1 MPDVVLVFEVHQPYR
16 LDLQVREKLLERA
29 VSGKPAS
36 LEELEALYFDLAM
49 TKRVFEK
56 VSSRCYK
63 PATELFLRLLDEHEG
78 FRVSYS
84 FSGVLLE
91 QAERWDP
98 DLLDLFA
105 QVARHKRCE
114 VLAQTYFHS
123 LAYLISRSEFLEQ
136 VEAHRELVRSLLG
149 ADPRVFENTELIY
162 DNGVAELAEQMG
174 FKAVVTEGAERLL
187 GWRSPN
193 YVYRA
198 RGLSIRVLLRNYR
211 LSDDIGFRFA
221 SRDWDQYPLTAGKYA
236 SWLAAAPGQLILIFI
251 DYETVGEHY
260 PRETGIFEFFEWLPR
275 EVKARGLRF
284 ATPSEVVERYEP
296 VSEIDAPEPV
306 SWADVER
313 DLSAWLGNAMQK
325 LAFERESR
333 LEALVK
339 AVGHPKLLRVW
350 RTLSISDH
358 YYYMSTKGG
367 GPGEVHSYFS
377 PYPTP
382 YHAFYAFLSA
392 FFDFEG
398 RVLEAAKP
406 EPGALQ
412 WIAQLPEDKAFR
424 FYESVG
430 VPLPHSARSGLDLIE
445 SVKRVPARSLEF
457 HVREG
462 HLAQWLRTVLGD
474 SEAASAV
481 EELRGLE
488 GEALREGLLAALRQ
502 ALARKL
508 GQRAAERADGLQQA
522 GRRGDAAGS

>member
-16 LDLQVREKLLERA
+16 LDLRARDKLLERA
-29 VSGKPAS
+29 ASGKLPGA
-36 LEELEALYFDLAM
+36 EELEALYFDLD
-49 TKRVFEK
+49 TTRRVFEK
-56 VSSRCYK
+56 VSSRCYR
-63 PATELFLRLLDEHEG
+63 PATELFLRLLDEHGG

-98 DLLDLFA
+98 DLLELFA

-114 VLAQTYFHS
+114 VLGQTYFHS
-123 LAYLISRSEFLEQ
+123 LAYLISRSEFIEQ
-136 VEAHRELVRSLLG
+136 VEAHRRLVKDLLG
-149 ADPRVFENTELIY
+149 AEPRVFENTELIY
-162 DNGVAELAEQMG
+162 DNGVAELAERLG

-198 RGLSIRVLLRNYR
+198 KGLRIRVLLRNYR

-221 SRDWDQYPLTAGKYA
+221 SRDWDQHPLTAGKYA
-236 SWLAAAPGQLILIFI
+236 SWLAATPGQLALIFI

-275 EVKARGLRF
+275 EVEARGLRF

-296 VSEIDAPEPV
+296 VGEIGAPEPV
-306 SWADVER
+306 SWADLER
-313 DLSAWLGNAMQK
+313 DLSAWLGNAMQR

-339 AVGHPKLLRVW
+339 AVGEPRLLRLW
-350 RTLSISDH
+350 RLLSISDH
-358 YYYMSTKGG
+358 YYYMCTKGG

-392 FFDFEG
+392 IFDFEG
-398 RVLEAAKP
+398 RLLEAAKP
-406 EPGALQ
+406 SSRALR
-412 WIAQLPEDKAFR
+412 WLAPLPEGLAFR
-424 FYESVG
+424 FYEREG
-430 VPLPHSARSGLDLIE
+430 APLPCAARSGLDLIE
-445 SVKRVPARSLEF
+445 AVKRVPATSLEF

-462 HLAQWLRTVLGD
+462 HLAEWLRSALSD
-474 SEAASAV
+474 QEAASSV
-481 EELRGLE
+481 EELRELG
-488 GEALREGLLAALRQ
+488 GEALRERLLAALQ
-502 ALARKL
+502 SALARAL
-508 GQRAAERADGLQQA
+508 GSTA
-522 GRRGDAAGS
+522 SS